1 MKHVTYVMRYQHG
14 SITVTRHFKSIN
26 EVMEHYNF
34 IENQISGVQ
43 VEKLTTTRKDLTN
56 LLNRLEGTK
65 TSA

>member
-34 IENQISGVQ
+34 IENQITGVQ

-56 LLNRLEGTK
+56 LLNRLEQSGQ
-65 TSA
+65 